1 MTVSFEDFQSD
12 FKYSYNGKSDVDSLC
27 PNTDS
32 DWYHVAKP
40 VGRPVCKTAG
50 PILTDHCANGN
61 NCHANADCTNS
72 LEEFSCSCKT
82 GFDGDGINTCDA
94 LPVQDECALGEH
106 NCSSD
111 GGVCTDT
118 TYSFTCACGEG
129 YYDLSPTNP
138 GTSCNGCCETVSMT
152 YKTTGTEWATCTL
165 DTKKGFYSN
174 VTAFDKINTMLRAL
188 ESYNQFKPT

>member
-1 MTVSFEDFQSD
+1 MTVSFEDFQSNGGI
-12 FKYSYNGKSDVDSLC
+12 SYIGSSDVDSLC

-32 DWYHVAKP
+32 DWTAG
-40 VGRPVCKTAG
+40 GRPVCKTAG

-72 LEEFSCSCKT
+72 LESFSCSCKI

-94 LPVQDECALGEH
+94 LPIKDECSLGEH

-129 YYDLSPTNP
+129 YYDLSPSEP
-138 GTSCNGCCETVSMT
+138 GTSCNGCCETVSLT
-152 YKTTGTEWATCTL
+152 FKTSGNQWATCTL
-165 DTKKGFYSN
+165 DTKKGFDSDAS
-174 VTAFDKINTMLRAL
+174 AFAK
-188 ESYNQFKPT
+188 S